1 MTHRYALAALAFAAL
16 STFALPATAQDAKPA
31 DNDPGK
37 ALVSKNCF
45 QCHTDTMFRD
55 QRQDHKAWEA
65 TIYRMIGRGALWSAD
80 ERKTMADYLAV
91 AYGPTVKPA
100 WEQAKTESKKSDD
113 E

>member
-1 MTHRYALAALAFAAL
+1 MTHHHALAAFAFAAL
-16 STFALPATAQDAKPA
+16 SIFSLSAAAQDAKPA
-31 DNDPGK
+31 DTDPGK

-55 QRQDHKAWEA
+55 QRQDRKAWEA

-91 AYGPTVKPA
+91 AYGPNVKPA
-100 WEQAKTESKKSDD
+100 WEQPKTESK
-113 E
+113 